1 MATTGDIIKS
11 SMFDEHRRYIR
22 DFLWSNCPTD
32 SSASEY
38 LTSVLRGRHPE
49 LAVYFNMVHAEK
61 DIPMSLI
68 IAVNRGLATG
78 IYSKDI
84 VKLAGGSRVVLPVLV
99 VDTLYLGTGYVP
111 FEFGPLGDGDDPY
124 LVVKHLDLSSVIAG
138 SDSNPIEE
146 IKGL

>member
-1 MATTGDIIKS
+1 MTTTGDIIKS
-11 SMFDEHRRYIR
+11 SMFDDHRMYIR
-22 DFLWSNCPTD
+22 NFLWSNCPTD
-32 SSASEY
+32 STAAEY
-38 LTSVLRGRHPE
+38 LTNVLRGRHPE

-68 IAVNRGLATG
+68 VAVNRGLATG

-84 VKLAGGSRVVLPVLV
+84 IKLAGGGQIVLPVLV

-111 FEFGPLGDGDDPY
+111 FQFGPQGDDDEPY
-124 LVVKHLDLSSVIAG
+124 LVIKHLDLSSVIAG
-138 SDSNPIEE
+138 SDSNPIEQ